1 MNLSLR
7 PFFILV
13 AMSAWLALPEAQAQR
28 NRRGTSKELGVQL
41 GTAWYVGDLNPGN
54 MFRSVSHVTRGG
66 ISTAT
71 ISTRVGLCGPKSS
84 KAESKL
90 GMPTIPNGWQQNGNL
105 HFRNQINEYSLA
117 TELNF
122 RDHAVGKP
130 KRQLVPFLF
139 AGFAVYTHDPEGQ
152 DVDGDREYWQPLQPM
167 GTEGQGWFEDVPNY
181 LLFGAWPCRMAWV
194 GKATWV
200 PA

>member
-66 ISTAT
+66 FYRHNLN
-71 ISTRVGLCGPKSS
+71 TRWSFRGQYLQGRIE
-84 KAESKL
+84 AWDADH
-90 GMPTIPNGWQQNGNL
+90 PNGWQQNRNL

-122 RDHAVGKP
+122 SWILRYQP
-130 KRQLVPFLF
+130 QLLKQQ
-139 AGFAVYTHDPEGQ
+139 HQ
-152 DVDGDREYWQPLQPM
+152 I
-167 GTEGQGWFEDVPNY
+167 
-181 LLFGAWPCRMAWV
+181 
-194 GKATWV
+194 
-200 PA
+200 

>member
-54 MFRSVSHVTRGG
+54 MFRSVSHVTRGAFYRHNLNTRWSFG
-66 ISTAT
+66 GST
-71 ISTRVGLCGPKSS
+71 S

-90 GMPTIPNGWQQNGNL
+90 GMPTTRMVG
-105 HFRNQINEYSLA
+105 SK
-117 TELNF
+117 TE
-122 RDHAVGKP
+122 
-130 KRQLVPFLF
+130 
-139 AGFAVYTHDPEGQ
+139 TCTS
-152 DVDGDREYWQPLQPM
+152 
-167 GTEGQGWFEDVPNY
+167 GTKSTSTPS
-181 LLFGAWPCRMAWV
+181 PRS
-194 GKATWV
+194 
-200 PA
+200 